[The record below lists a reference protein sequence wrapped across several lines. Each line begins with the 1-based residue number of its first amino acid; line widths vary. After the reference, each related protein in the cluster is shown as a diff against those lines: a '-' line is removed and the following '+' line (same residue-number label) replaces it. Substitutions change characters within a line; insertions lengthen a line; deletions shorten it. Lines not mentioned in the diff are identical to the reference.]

1 MTRRLLLIV
10 ALVGVAACHPK
21 SDVAKP
27 VAADAEALAMTKAV
41 NDTDAAQRDA
51 AAPLPE
57 VQLPKT
63 GMEPGK

>member
-1 MTRRLLLIV
+1 MTPRLLLIV
-10 ALVGVAACHPK
+10 ALAGVTACHQKP
-21 SDVAKP
+21 DAAKP
-27 VAADAEALAMTKAV
+27 LAADAEALAMAKAV
-41 NDTDAAQRDA
+41 HDTDAAQREA